1 MNAKELLGAG
11 KVRDAEGA
19 LNAYLRNNP
28 ADAGQRTFLFE
39 LLCFSGQ
46 YDRAEKHLGVLAK
59 GGREAEMGAVLYYS
73 ALHAEKTR
81 HGIFQ
86 KQEYPKEPAKPSPH
100 GTLNGKPFT
109 TIRDADPEIGPRL
122 ELYAAGAYLWI
133 PFQHIASLQMEAPKT
148 LRETLWASAFV
159 MTGPEFKGTDI
170 GQVILPAIYPFSWK
184 SDDESLWLGR
194 GTEWVRD
201 DEGNEFPV
209 GQKMFIVDGEEVP
222 LLEIRS
228 LEFASNATS

>member
-1 MNAKELLGAG
+1 MTPKELLCAG
-11 KVRDAEGA
+11 KVRDAEKA
-19 LNAYLRNNP
+19 LGAYLRDNP
-28 ADAGQRTFLFE
+28 ADAAQRTFLFE

-46 YDRAEKHLGVLAK
+46 YDRAEKQLGVLAK
-59 GGREAEMGAVLYYS
+59 GNEQAEMGAVLYYS

-81 HGIFQ
+81 HAMFQ
-86 KQEYPKEPAKPSPH
+86 KQEFPKEPAPPSPS
-100 GTLNGKPFT
+100 GTLNGKPFQS
-109 TIRDADPEIGPRL
+109 ISDADPEIGARL

-133 PFQHIASLQMEAPKT
+133 PFRHIASIQMEAPKT
-148 LRETLWASAFV
+148 LRDTMWAPAFV

-170 GQVILPAIYPFSWK
+170 GQVILPAVYPFSWK
-184 SDDESLWLGR
+184 SQDESLWLGR
-194 GTEWVRD
+194 ASEWVRD

-228 LEFASNATS
+228 LEFATDASA